1 MNINIKDYNVIME
14 LSFNYDR
21 NDLYYKIYFEIYND
35 DIYTK
40 ENLLIGSRTLG
51 EWTDENISDINERVK
66 NSQFVEETGLNP
78 SEYIND
84 TMSRY
89 SNIRSDTNTAIYIIR
104 KRASEIAK

>member
-21 NDLYYKIYFEIYND
+21 NDLYYKIYFEIYDD

-40 ENLLIGSRTLG
+40 ESILIGSRTLG
-51 EWTDENISDINERVK
+51 EWTDENISEIVK
-66 NSQFVEETGLNP
+66 NSRFVKETSLNP

-104 KRASEIAK
+104 KRASEILK